1 MKAPSKF
8 SKTQETTAQKIGVK
22 RASQGGIEPKKKRGK
37 TQSSKDKT
45 TDNNHNEEA
54 TRSKANNKGTDTK
67 APTASSEKKQ
77 VDHPKEETAVDSIPP
92 GPMMNE
98 ITVRGSDSEMSV
110 LIDEEPKSKSNGRSS
125 GARKPSTKKNTGSKA
140 AKRTEE
146 PVDPDA
152 EEIKRLQGWLTKC
165 GIRKMW
171 YKELAPCK
179 TPKEKIHHLKN
190 MLSDA
195 GMTGRYSAEKAAQI
209 RDEREL
215 KADLEAV
222 QEGDRHWGTVNSE
235 EEEPSKP
242 RRRLARGLK
251 ELDFLNDDDGEETD

>member
-8 SKTQETTAQKIGVK
+8 SKTQETTAQKKGVK

-54 TRSKANNKGTDTK
+54 IRSKANNKGTDTK

-77 VDHPKEETAVDSIPP
+77 VDHPKEETADSISPD
-92 GPMMNE
+92 PMVNE
-98 ITVRGSDSEMSV
+98 ITVPGSDSEMSV
-110 LIDEEPKSKSNGRSS
+110 LVDEEPKSKSNGRSS
-125 GARKPSTKKNTGSKA
+125 GARKPSTKKNTGSKT

-171 YKELAPCK
+171 YKELAPYK

-222 QEGDRHWGTVNSE
+222 QEGDRHWGKVNSE